1 MDEEQLNAFIA
12 TLNPEQKQQYD
23 ALGGGK
29 GGGKGE
35 MEVGAGNM
43 ATIQGMPNI
52 GNYSNQSSE
61 NINQGNQGGLNLN
74 NTIENIQGGIEKF
87 QAGDKEVLGDLGI
100 GEGDS
105 GVDGVEGVAETGVLG
120 EAAGVAG
127 EAMPYAESVL
137 DAMGDNPVT
146 QDSGTLFGE
155 DDMPDIQ
162 GASGVVGDAIGSG
175 GETFM
180 KTGNPYAA
188 VFAAATSFA
197 SGTATRKSGMRQ
209 KTKIDAQTK
218 FMNAKADEHYSVYTD
233 KDSVYYRGNKGY
245 YGDSE
250 GLA

>member
-12 TLNPEQKQQYD
+12 TLNPEQKQKYD

-52 GNYSNQSSE
+52 GNYPNQSSE
-61 NINQGNQGGLNLN
+61 NINQGNQGSSGLN
-74 NTIENIQGGIEKF
+74 NTIENIQTGVAKYKE
-87 QAGDKEVLGDLGI
+87 AGNQEVLGDLGMGQ
-100 GEGDS
+100 GES

-120 EAAGVAG
+120 EAAN
-127 EAMPYAESVL
+127 EAMAFTGPIA
-137 DAMGDNPVT
+137 DMAGDNPVK
-146 QDSGTLFGE
+146 QNSGNLFGE

-162 GASGVVGDAIGSG
+162 SRMGIAGDSIKSG
-175 GETFM
+175 GETFA

-188 VFAAATSFA
+188 AFAVVATAAGGAATRESN
-197 SGTATRKSGMRQ
+197 MRL

-218 FMNAKADEHYSVYTD
+218 FANAKADEHYSVYTD